1 MTKRLLLLILVMG
14 IAMMACQV
22 PNLADFILPGT
33 VLLKDDFSGEDIGW
47 QLTEGEQG
55 KVYYEEGTFRI
66 LINESHTQIW
76 SNPGYSF
83 TDVQVDVDT
92 LKVAGADNN
101 LFGLIC
107 RYRANEQFYAF
118 VVSSDR
124 YSGVLKYQQ
133 GELKLL
139 DGEAMLPTELISTE
153 TLANHLRFDCV
164 ADSLVAYI
172 NGIQIAQVQD
182 GSFTSGDVGLIA
194 GTVAAES
201 VEIAFDDFSVLK
213 P

>member
-1 MTKRLLLLILVMG
+1 MTKRLLLLILVMV

-22 PNLADFILPGT
+22 PNLADIILPGT

-66 LINESHTQIW
+66 LINEPHTQIW

-83 TDVQVDVDT
+83 TDVQVEADT
-92 LKVAGADNN
+92 LKIAGADNN

-118 VVSSDR
+118 MVSSDG
-124 YSGVLKYQQ
+124 YYGILKYQQ
-133 GELKLL
+133 GELNLL
-139 DGEAMLPTELISTE
+139 EGEAMLPTDQIGPEN
-153 TLANHLRFDCV
+153 LANHLRFDCV
-164 ADSLVAYI
+164 ADSLVASI
-172 NGIQIAQVQD
+172 NGNQITKYQD
-182 GSFTSGDVGLIA
+182 SSFASGDVGLIA
-194 GTVAAES
+194 GAVEAES

>member
-14 IAMMACQV
+14 FAMMACQV
-22 PNLADFILPGT
+22 LNLADLILPGT
-33 VLLKDDFSGEDIGW
+33 VLLKDDFSGEDVGW

-55 KVYYEEGTFRI
+55 IVYYEEDSFRI
-66 LINESHTQIW
+66 LINKPHTQIW

-83 TDVQVDVDT
+83 TDVQVEADT
-92 LKVAGADNN
+92 LKIAGGDNN

-118 VVSSDR
+118 MVSSDG
-124 YSGVLKYQQ
+124 YYGILKYQQ

-139 DGEAMLPTELISTE
+139 DEEAMLPTDLINPGAS
-153 TLANHLRFDCV
+153 ANHLRFDCA

-172 NGIQIAQVQD
+172 NGIQVAQVQD
-182 GSFTSGDVGLIA
+182 SSFTSGDVGLIA
-194 GTVAAES
+194 GAVEAEG